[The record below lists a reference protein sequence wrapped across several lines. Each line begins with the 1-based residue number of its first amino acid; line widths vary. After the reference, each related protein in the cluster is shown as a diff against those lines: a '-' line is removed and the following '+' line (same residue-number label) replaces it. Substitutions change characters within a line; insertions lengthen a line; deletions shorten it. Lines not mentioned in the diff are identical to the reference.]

1 MKAERIE
8 FENRRLYL
16 VFEKMDLSLTQY
28 IRKRGRKG
36 LVRLEE
42 DNEISDLL
50 LS

>member
-42 DNEISDLL
+42 DNEIRTIMK
-50 LS
+50 

>member
-42 DNEISDLL
+42 DSEIRTIIK
-50 LS
+50 

>member
-42 DNEISDLL
+42 DSEIRTIMK
-50 LS
+50 